1 MIRLRVDS
9 SQPDPAIL
17 AEAAAVIRAGGIV
30 AYPTDTLY
38 GLAVDPWSSQALER
52 LFLAKG
58 RPADRAV
65 PLVASGESSAGAAGP
80 FTPRARALAGRFWPG
95 PLTLLV
101 TADERLAPAVHGG
114 TRLVGVRVPE
124 SVVARALAAHAGGLI
139 TATSANRSGAPASAN
154 PEDLL
159 SLGHDRVDVLLDAG
173 LAPGGAPSTIVDATA
188 EPPRLVRVGA
198 VPWERVLEFLK
209 ETAE

>member
-1 MIRLRVDS
+1 MIRLRIDS

-65 PLVASGESSAGAAGP
+65 PLVASGESGADAAGP

-101 TADERLAPAVHGG
+101 PAEACLAPAVHGG
-114 TRLVGVRVPE
+114 TRLVGVRVPD

-159 SLGHDRVDVLLDAG
+159 SLGHDVDMLLDAG
-173 LAPGGAPSTIVDATA
+173 FAPGGAPSTIVDATA
-188 EPPRLVRVGA
+188 EPPRLVRAGA